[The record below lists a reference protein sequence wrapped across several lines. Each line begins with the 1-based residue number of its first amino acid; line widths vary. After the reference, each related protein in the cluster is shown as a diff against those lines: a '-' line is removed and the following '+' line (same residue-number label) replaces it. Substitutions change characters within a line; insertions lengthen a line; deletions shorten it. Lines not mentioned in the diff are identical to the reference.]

1 MFLQYLCRLHLRFS
15 YFVVCDGLT
24 NSEEMRV
31 VSCVVWTRRLFGAA
45 ILAVV
50 ASAGLADAHDQEIVL
65 TVSGLAEERNFNI
78 RQLEE
83 IGTEVVETTTIWT
96 DGVQTFE
103 GVPLSLFLDHLEV
116 TSGEL
121 VARAI
126 NDYAI
131 SLPVAEALKPGP
143 IIAYLR
149 NGGQMTVRDKGPLW
163 IIYPYDSGEEFQTEV
178 IYAQSIWQLNRIEIK
193 AE

>member
-1 MFLQYLCRLHLRFS
+1 M
-15 YFVVCDGLT
+15 
-24 NSEEMRV
+24 

-103 GVPLSLFLDHLEV
+103 GVPLNLLLDHLEV

-131 SLPVAEALKPGP
+131 SLPVAEALEPGP

-149 NGGQMTVRDKGPLW
+149 NGEQMTVRDKGPLW
-163 IIYPYDSGEEFQTEV
+163 IIYPYDSGDEFQTEV
-178 IYAQSIWQLNRIEIK
+178 IHARSIWQLNRIEIRT
-193 AE
+193 E